1 MMPTEASPPLLV
13 LAILLAA
20 GLAGCADPGGPQSVV
35 DDEPLRVGGVRFD
48 LSGSDPPIEFEVVH
62 TPEQMVEAIQD
73 LPGRDRI
80 TMDVIGQ
87 SIMNRPIHHV
97 TVGDGPFDLWVVG
110 RHHGNEPTGG
120 EAVLLALRALTDPD
134 PNLPDD
140 APESFRQFILQR
152 DVLLER
158 LTFHFIPIANPD
170 GSAAYSRGN
179 AAQADL
185 NREYFLFSQP
195 EPQAIRDRYWQ
206 VWPDGCLDLHNEGI
220 GSTDWDAFG
229 PDGPLIEDEIFALAN
244 RDVDFALYEVDA
256 AGGRGG
262 DYNEHY
268 NIVNNAPVVGPI
280 VNPTAYH
287 PGTHDMFCSTRGA
300 PGYTPEGA
308 IGGSD
313 GNGEGGPVLSW
324 STRLHQVTIA
334 AAAFH
339 WAGFYD
345 ATAATVVKAD
355 DTTSAGLAEHTVPVP
370 EAADVRLQL
379 VWRSQEIVN
388 DWEFLPLEMTVTT
401 EDGSTNAYPADPR
414 GVTWTNTVNLGHV
427 EPGNLTVGVQ
437 GPPDVEYEWRAY
449 LQPEP
454 VHLIEV
460 EREGPDL
467 RVGALTTADGPVEV
481 RITDVSEPPSPDLAN
496 FTSPYPAHLAKYEGT
511 VDERVIA
518 IWNVSLAP
526 GEEILLDGPDDR
538 AGVGPYRFTA
548 TAGQAVQM
556 GVEPVRNEAS
566 ED

>member
-1 MMPTEASPPLLV
+1 MATEAARSGLV
-13 LAILLAA
+13 LVILLAA
-20 GLAGCADPGGPQSVV
+20 GLAGCAGTDVPQSIG
-35 DDEPLRVGGVRFD
+35 DDEPLRVGGVRLD
-48 LSGSDPPIEFEVVH
+48 LSGSDPPIEFEAVH
-62 TPEQMVEAIQD
+62 TPERMVQAIQD
-73 LPGRDRI
+73 LPGRDAI
-80 TMDVIGQ
+80 TVEEIGR
-87 SIMNRPIHHV
+87 SIMDRPIHHV
-97 TVGDGPFDLWVVG
+97 TVGDGPFDLWIVG

-120 EAVLLALRALTDPD
+120 EAILLAVRALTDPD
-134 PNLPDD
+134 PNLPED

-195 EPQAIRDRYWQ
+195 EAQVIRDRYWQ
-206 VWPDGCLDLHNEGI
+206 VWPDGCIDLHNEGI

-229 PDGPLIEDEIFALAN
+229 PDGPLIEEEIFALVH

-262 DYNEHY
+262 DYNEFY
-268 NIVNNAPVVGPI
+268 NIVNDAPVVGPI

-313 GNGEGGPVLSW
+313 GNGEGGPVLAW

-334 AAAFH
+334 TSAFH

-345 ATAATVVKAD
+345 ATAPTVVKAEG
-355 DTTSAGLAEHTVPVP
+355 TTTAGLAQHTVTVTEP
-370 EAADVRLQL
+370 ADVRLQL
-379 VWRSQEIVN
+379 VWRSQDAAN
-388 DWEFLPLEMTVTT
+388 DWEVLPLEMTVTT
-401 EDGSTNAYPADPR
+401 EGGSTSAYPADPR
-414 GVTWTNTVNLGHV
+414 GLTWTNTVDLGV
-427 EPGNLTVGVQ
+427 MEPGNLTVGVQ
-437 GPPDVEYEWRAY
+437 GPPAVEYELRAY
-449 LQPEP
+449 LHPEP
-454 VHLIEV
+454 VRLVEV
-460 EREGPDL
+460 ERDGADL
-467 RVGALTTADGPVEV
+467 RVRALADAPGAVELRV
-481 RITDVSEPPSPDLAN
+481 TDVFDPPSPGLAN

-518 IWNVSLAP
+518 IWNVTLAP
-526 GEEILLDGPDDR
+526 GAEVVLDGPDDR
-538 AGVGPYRFTA
+538 TRVGPYRFTA
-548 TAGQAVQM
+548 TAAGLVTM
-556 GVEPVRNEAS
+556 DVEPVRNAPEA
-566 ED
+566 